1 MMNSFG
7 RWRPIV
13 EIVGISI
20 LAAALHA
27 LILHLFNVGTD
38 AFVYAPLELYAYFLI
53 ASVII
58 LLVLIIVEK
67 RNKDNV
73 GYTFLIITS
82 AKMVFAYFL
91 LRPVLAHDLKIEK
104 INFFVIFALFLAF
117 ETITASRML
126 NRD

>member
-1 MMNSFG
+1 MNSFG

-13 EIVGISI
+13 EIIVISI
-20 LAAALHA
+20 LAAVLHA
-27 LILHLFNVGTD
+27 LTLHLFKVYTD
-38 AFVYAPLELYAYFLI
+38 AFVYAPLELYVYFLI

-82 AKMVFAYFL
+82 AKMVLAYFL
-91 LRPVLAHDLKIEK
+91 LRPVLAHDMKIEK